1 MIKNIKV
8 LNCFAEIKNLHE
20 CAKVYISEG
29 GLKFN
34 IFKYIEFLF
43 IKYKKNGFI

>member
-20 CAKVYISEG
+20 CAKVYITRG
-29 GLKFN
+29 WVKKFN
-34 IFKYIEFLF
+34 IFKYIEFCS
-43 IKYKKNGFI
+43 